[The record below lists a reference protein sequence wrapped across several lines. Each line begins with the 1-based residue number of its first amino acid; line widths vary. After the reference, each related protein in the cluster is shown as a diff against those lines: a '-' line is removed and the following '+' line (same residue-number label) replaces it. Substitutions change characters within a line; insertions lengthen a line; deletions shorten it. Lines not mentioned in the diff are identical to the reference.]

1 MVRVITIRDDV
12 YEKLNKLKKSKGM
25 SFSEAIEYL
34 ISTSKKNTPNL
45 SIMEF
50 AGILGP
56 KDVDERQLITLKR
69 WLDGKNMP

>member
-12 YEKLNKLKKSKGM
+12 YEKLDKLKKSKGM

-34 ISTSKKNTPNL
+34 VSIMQEKRTDS

-56 KDVDERQLITLKR
+56 RDVDEKQLITLKR
-69 WLDGKNMP
+69 WM

>member
-12 YEKLNKLKKSKGM
+12 YIKLDKLKKSKGM
-25 SFSEAIEYL
+25 SFSEAIDYL
-34 ISTSKKNTPNL
+34 ISVLQEKRTDL

-56 KDVDERQLITLKR
+56 RDVDEKHLATLKR

>member
-12 YEKLNKLKKSKGM
+12 YKKLDKLKKSKGM
-25 SFSEAIEYL
+25 SFSEAIEFL
-34 ISTSKKNTPNL
+34 ISSSQEKRADP

-56 KDVDERQLITLKR
+56 SDVDEKHLMTLKR
-69 WLDGKNMP
+69 WL

>member
-12 YEKLNKLKKSKGM
+12 YKKLDKLKKSKGM

-34 ISTSKKNTPNL
+34 VSVSQKNRTDS

-50 AGILGP
+50 AGILAP
-56 KDVDERQLITLKR
+56 QDVDKKHLITLKR
-69 WLDGKNMP
+69 WL